1 MTAADSI
8 TRSDQVRLLLGS
20 LYDYLPGPKVA
31 SYGAA
36 DRPAATSETPCTA
49 CAGTGTLGRKTP
61 RECGACSGKGTIA
74 VDPYT
79 GEAALAH
86 RATAADSKRIDAE
99 LRRLERDAEHRRGRH
114 LDDRFAWE
122 AERVRYRRAGSYASL
137 EDALDAMRANLPDTY
152 SLVLRCLVHGAS
164 EPTGDAETAL
174 GRAVDWLANRMPPV
188 IHVPRWLTETPE
200 QPVREWKPGPTD
212 GNTVVKDRNAR
223 IIKLR
228 GDGWTQARIAQEVG
242 VGVATVS
249 RVLSAVKEAA

>member
-20 LYDYLPGPKVA
+20 LYDYLPGPKTA

-36 DRPAATSETPCTA
+36 DRPAPTSETPCTA
-49 CAGTGTLGRKTP
+49 CAGTGLLGRKTP
-61 RECGACSGKGTIA
+61 RECGACAGKGMIT

-137 EDALDAMRANLPDTY
+137 EDAMDAMRSNLPDTY
-152 SLVLRCLVHGAS
+152 SLVLRCLVHGSS
-164 EPTGDAETAL
+164 EPTGDAATAL
-174 GRAVDWLANRMPPV
+174 DRAVDWLANRMPPI

-200 QPVREWKPGPTD
+200 PVREWGH
-212 GNTVVKDRNAR
+212 GGRNSADPRAR
-223 IIKLR
+223 EQRNQRIRDLAAN
-228 GDGWTQARIAQEVG
+228 GVAQHQIAQQLG
-242 VGVATVS
+242 VSAATVS
-249 RVLSAVKEAA
+249 RVVGKKAA